1 MEYLS
6 AKSGGERRRVA
17 RVLHTPELP
26 FCNDARWNLWFEL
39 KEIRLNK
46 KSAESCWHYCQQD
59 SALFGCSNIYM
70 NLKSLIQ
77 LKNQKNFGTYNLLHY
92 ICTHIIKM

>member
-26 FCNDARWNLWFEL
+26 FCNDAMLMSRNL
-39 KEIRLNK
+39 
-46 KSAESCWHYCQQD
+46 YT
-59 SALFGCSNIYM
+59 
-70 NLKSLIQ
+70 Q
-77 LKNQKNFGTYNLLHY
+77 LSWTRQKHLQGRHR
-92 ICTHIIKM
+92 KG

>member
-26 FCNDARWNLWFEL
+26 FCNDAIPMSRNLYTQLSWTRQKHHIE
-39 KEIRLNK
+39 KG
-46 KSAESCWHYCQQD
+46 D
-59 SALFGCSNIYM
+59 M
-70 NLKSLIQ
+70 LKSRRYRNRRLGDF
-77 LKNQKNFGTYNLLHY
+77 L
-92 ICTHIIKM
+92 

>member
-26 FCNDARWNLWFEL
+26 FCNDARGKRFLAYKL
-39 KEIRLNK
+39 
-46 KSAESCWHYCQQD
+46 
-59 SALFGCSNIYM
+59 ALYE
-70 NLKSLIQ
+70 
-77 LKNQKNFGTYNLLHY
+77 
-92 ICTHIIKM
+92 

>member
-1 MEYLS
+1 MKYLS

-46 KSAESCWHYCQQD
+46 KSA
-59 SALFGCSNIYM
+59 A
-70 NLKSLIQ
+70 
-77 LKNQKNFGTYNLLHY
+77 TY
-92 ICTHIIKM
+92 T